1 MPRIF
6 TTNSQLTE
14 EDNILPRR
22 RNAKQQHAIDRRYRK
37 IGPLTEPLQ
46 RLGRKLTPGELIV
59 KKMVKGVLGR
69 VSKGAKRPAA
79 PSSQAAARPPTQAAG
94 DCRQ

>member
-14 EDNILPRR
+14 EDHIFPRG

-59 KKMVKGVLGR
+59 KKMVKGVVDSPWMSMFTKYWFCVHGR
-69 VSKGAKRPAA
+69 KAVLQSA
-79 PSSQAAARPPTQAAG
+79 S
-94 DCRQ
+94 